1 MNVKVDECQ
10 GGQLVWWT
18 YVGWMD
24 VGLLSVG
31 WMDVLEPMVSS
42 PCKVVSTD
50 CFFTITVSF
59 VTLAV
64 CTIASPYQAKKLHYI
79 RYS

>member
-31 WMDVLEPMVSS
+31 WMDVLEPVCVPTTSGIDRAWPQARPACHSRGLSS
-42 PCKVVSTD
+42 CSQTP
-50 CFFTITVSF
+50 
-59 VTLAV
+59 L
-64 CTIASPYQAKKLHYI
+64 QN
-79 RYS
+79 

>member
-31 WMDVLEPMVSS
+31 WMDVLEPLMVSTVTKTHAS
-42 PCKVVSTD
+42 LNIQ
-50 CFFTITVSF
+50 TILNQTGISNMKQETRHNHF
-59 VTLAV
+59 
-64 CTIASPYQAKKLHYI
+64 
-79 RYS
+79 